1 VAAKELGRFF
11 VGAEIERGFCELAGR
26 RIVGTERGCVLGEIR
41 ALEVADLDRGVGV
54 GGAPGRSGREPDIV
68 RQCSCDG
75 LFQGLTIRLSPSV
88 GELLNVVLSCSQT
101 ISA

>member
-1 VAAKELGRFF
+1 
-11 VGAEIERGFCELAGR
+11 
-26 RIVGTERGCVLGEIR
+26 
-41 ALEVADLDRGVGV
+41 VADLDRGVGV
-54 GGAPGRSGREPDIV
+54 GGVSGKIGPGARDIL

-88 GELLNVVLSCSQT
+88 GELLKVVLSCSQT